1 MLPLLCRKACRLGVY
16 GILGNHDFIEM
27 TPLLEVAGVRL
38 LLNEAVRVT
47 ENGAALWQVGLDD
60 AHFYG
65 LHDFDKALRDV
76 PPASRELRIL
86 LAHSPEAIPEA
97 SARGFHLYLTGH
109 TYAGQICLPGG
120 WPPMVNAR
128 WAVRFAPRLLS
139 LSAPAA
145 FGPSE
150 AGVGR

>member
-1 MLPLLCRKACRLGVY
+1 
-16 GILGNHDFIEM
+16 
-27 TPLLEVAGVRL
+27 

-47 ENGAALWQVGLDD
+47 ENGAALWRVELDD

-86 LAHSPEAIPEA
+86 LAHSPEVIPEV

-109 TYAGQICLPGG
+109 THAGQICLPGG

-139 LSAPAA
+139 LPAPAA
-145 FGPSE
+145 FGPSG